1 MNIAAPKYK
10 HSLAR
15 RGLPLVAILL
25 STSGCVLQTTGKEG
39 TRHYIV
45 LGAGIVSIP
54 SPEASPPVTVAK
66 LQAVGLAA
74 EWGPSG
80 HFALGYINSHHIAV
94 DPNSDT
100 TVQMSDV
107 IGGPVTVSTSTTDSQ
122 EQDP

>member
-10 HSLAR
+10 YSLAG
-15 RGLPLVAILL
+15 RGLLLAAILL
-25 STSGCVLQTTGKEG
+25 STSGCVLQTTGREG

-74 EWGPSG
+74 EWGA

-100 TVQMSDV
+100 TVQMSDAL
-107 IGGPVTVSTSTTDSQ
+107 GGPVTVSTSTTDSQ